1 MPLIQVGTI
10 FMISIAKIH
19 KPAYPDSPH
28 PYCSKPSPSLCCP
41 DWCAQDF
48 KESYLLTYFFLHATS
63 LLFDL
68 NWVVTTYSGSFMVR
82 RISLLL
88 SCY

>member
-1 MPLIQVGTI
+1 MC
-10 FMISIAKIH
+10 MISIARILEKYN
-19 KPAYPDSPH
+19 KYFSRVL
-28 PYCSKPSPSLCCP
+28 SW
-41 DWCAQDF
+41 WCVQDF

-82 RISLLL
+82 RYIII
-88 SCY
+88 